1 MKMVIGQGIRQNI
14 KFLGLL
20 QEQKE
25 MRGIIV
31 LEFQF

>member
-1 MKMVIGQGIRQNI
+1 MKMVMGQGIRQNI

-25 MRGIIV
+25 MRV
-31 LEFQF
+31 FHL